1 MIAAHRGRGS
11 TRLSACSP
19 SPPAS
24 GQRTVAYCGLQIAHV
39 ACSRLTSFLLSFVC
53 RDSRRTRRQIQGDG
67 PLFHASMP
75 RRKQTS
81 VSASAG
87 IGGNASMRPS
97 LAPTASNSNL
107 TPTGSRK
114 RVRSSSPS
122 PPSRCAAPTNATKSS
137 KLKADV
143 DSPRASH
150 VAEKEP
156 THPPLIRSISSDSYF
171 VSALTRDPSI
181 SLFVAHS
188 PRSDFSLLC
197 DDSVLAA
204 LNDGHGR
211 DEALVRNIGS
221 IDQPS
226 ARKQPLAPLSRLKVR
241 ALAPACRHP

>member
-1 MIAAHRGRGS
+1 
-11 TRLSACSP
+11 
-19 SPPAS
+19 
-24 GQRTVAYCGLQIAHV
+24 
-39 ACSRLTSFLLSFVC
+39 
-53 RDSRRTRRQIQGDG
+53 
-67 PLFHASMP
+67 
-75 RRKQTS
+75 
-81 VSASAG
+81 
-87 IGGNASMRPS
+87 MRPS

-114 RVRSSSPS
+114 RVRSSSP
-122 PPSRCAAPTNATKSS
+122 PSRCAALTNATKSS
-137 KLKADV
+137 KLKTDV

-204 LNDGHGR
+204 LNDGH
-211 DEALVRNIGS
+211 DDDLLKPNYS
-221 IDQPS
+221 NQNDQPS
-226 ARKQPLAPLSRLKVR
+226 ARKHPLAPLSRLKVR